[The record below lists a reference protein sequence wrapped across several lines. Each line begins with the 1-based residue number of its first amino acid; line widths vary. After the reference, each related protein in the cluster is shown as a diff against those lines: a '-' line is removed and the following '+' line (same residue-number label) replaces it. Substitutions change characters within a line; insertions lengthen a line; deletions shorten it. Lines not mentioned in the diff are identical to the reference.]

1 MNDEN
6 DQRKL
11 GMKVN
16 NMNIT
21 NGMEAN
27 DFQQPKFK
35 IKNQTNYI
43 QNLTK
48 QFIIF
53 LGLPWKPKLGWIVIL
68 EQ

>member
-6 DQRKL
+6 EQRTI

-27 DFQQPKFK
+27 DFQ
-35 IKNQTNYI
+35 
-43 QNLTK
+43 
-48 QFIIF
+48 
-53 LGLPWKPKLGWIVIL
+53 
-68 EQ
+68 